1 MLETQVI
8 AEGLISMKRLFSQ
21 ISPVAMRHAQSGEDQ
36 NPRRHFERGF
46 TIIEL
51 VVIMAIIAILLTVA
65 SLNMTGWRAN
75 MYLKTAA
82 REMVSSFHLARTEAA
97 KRNATASIQLTKG
110 GLGVGKC
117 EVIISG
123 QTIKEV
129 AMPPSVQITALEQP
143 VGTVVGGPV
152 ATYQVNNR
160 GFPVSPPGPGK
171 LTLNNGTRNYDVEL
185 KPAGGVTLTGPYK

>member
-1 MLETQVI
+1 
-8 AEGLISMKRLFSQ
+8 MKRLSSQ
-21 ISPVAMRHAQSGEDQ
+21 IFSVAKSRIMPGTKQGLHRCLEH
-36 NPRRHFERGF
+36 GF
-46 TIIEL
+46 TLVEL
-51 VVIMAIIAILLTVA
+51 IVFVAIIGALIALATL
-65 SLNMTGWRAN
+65 GIPEWRENIA
-75 MYLKTAA
+75 LKTTA
-82 REMVSSFHLARTEAA
+82 REVISSFQFARIEAA